1 MKNRV
6 KSGWLV
12 MKNSRF
18 VQIVLLIS
26 ALFLGLAVAED
37 VTPDDIMHE
46 TDEAVTITGLS
57 YADDD
62 EWVEIANPGMA
73 SQDFTFWTLVDE
85 ENNTY
90 SFAEGFVLGPGA
102 AVVVHTGQGNDTET
116 DLYWGRDDL
125 VWDDEEVASL
135 IDANGEIVA
144 QYPESS

>member
-1 MKNRV
+1 
-6 KSGWLV
+6 
-12 MKNSRF
+12 MKNSKF

-37 VTPDDIMHE
+37 VTPGDIMHG

-57 YADDD
+57 YADED

-90 SFAEGFVLGPGA
+90 SFSEGFVLTPGA
-102 AVVVHTGQGNDTET
+102 AVKVHTSQGNGTEN

-125 VWDDEEVASL
+125 VWDDGEVATL
-135 IDANGEIVA
+135 IDANSEIVA

>member
-1 MKNRV
+1 
-6 KSGWLV
+6 

-18 VQIVLLIS
+18 VQIVMLIS

-37 VTPDDIMHE
+37 ITPGDIMHE

-57 YADDD
+57 YADED

-90 SFAEGFVLGPGA
+90 SFSEGFVLAPE
-102 AVVVHTGQGNDTET
+102 AVVKVHTGQGNDTEN

-125 VWDDEEVASL
+125 VWDDGEVAFL
-135 IDANGEIVA
+135 IDAKSEIVA
-144 QYPESS
+144 QYPEST